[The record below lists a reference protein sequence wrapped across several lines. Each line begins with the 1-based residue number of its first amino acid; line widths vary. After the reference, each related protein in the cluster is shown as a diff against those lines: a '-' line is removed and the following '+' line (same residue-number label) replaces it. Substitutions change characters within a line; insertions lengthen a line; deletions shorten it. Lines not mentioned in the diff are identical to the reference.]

1 MDKYEFSKHREI
13 FSSIKEKVES
23 RSKDETVNKIVGEFL
38 KSLEK
43 LISEYPTSIW
53 ENRFAVGGAL
63 EIIFCAFLRCLGFN
77 CKRLNNEKRYDV
89 EINECKFSIKSNF
102 SGSGEIRLINTMGG
116 DSEAKWGEPT
126 IVFMGGK
133 GIYYIDPC
141 MGLKTKKKNDAITV
155 NAGEVKKNAEEVKS
169 RAGEDYFIE
178 IKIPKEEGEEGSAQK
193 KECER
198 DGSKGSFR

>member
-141 MGLKTKKKNDAITV
+141 MELETKKKDDAITV
-155 NAGEVKKNAEEVKS
+155 NAGEVKSKVGK
-169 RAGEDYFIE
+169 DYFIE